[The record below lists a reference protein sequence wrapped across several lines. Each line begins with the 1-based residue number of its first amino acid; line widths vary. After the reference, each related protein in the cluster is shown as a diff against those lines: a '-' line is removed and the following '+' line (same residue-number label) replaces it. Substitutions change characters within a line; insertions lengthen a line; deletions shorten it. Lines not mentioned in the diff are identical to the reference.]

1 MTSPFLLM
9 SKGTIV
15 CWWNPDCRCSSSPVL
30 LGSTAQY
37 LHIYGSFQTIILHPH
52 PRPSTRARKWKAPPN
67 LQSPEPQYLTECSP
81 TWGNPLI
88 RGNSADARKWN
99 PSRLGK
105 GTSNISGILRLCLNM
120 WRYSHENWGSC
131 ADRVNVTTWISGMRG
146 TKTIPL
152 RWFQS
157 KTYQEYAHLRYLT
170 WSDRYCLMLP
180 PVGHRWT

>member
-1 MTSPFLLM
+1 MLKFPGVAWFNRTIPPYLWFLPNNNPPSPSAPFHQGAEM
-9 SKGTIV
+9 KGTAQLAKSRAAV
-15 CWWNPDCRCSSSPVL
+15 PDGVL
-30 LGSTAQY
+30 PDLGEIPWFVEIQQMP
-37 LHIYGSFQTIILHPH
+37 GS
-52 PRPSTRARKWKAPPN
+52 
-67 LQSPEPQYLTECSP
+67 
-81 TWGNPLI
+81 
-88 RGNSADARKWN
+88 N

-120 WRYSHENWGSC
+120 WKYSHENWGSC

>member
-81 TWGNPLI
+81 TWGKSPDSWKFSRCQDRTHQGLE
-88 RGNSADARKWN
+88 REHQTYPGFSGFVWTCGNIPMKTEDLVRIALMSPREF
-99 PSRLGK
+99 L
-105 GTSNISGILRLCLNM
+105 
-120 WRYSHENWGSC
+120 EWGEQ
-131 ADRVNVTTWISGMRG
+131 
-146 TKTIPL
+146 KLYP
-152 RWFQS
+152 
-157 KTYQEYAHLRYLT
+157 
-170 WSDRYCLMLP
+170 
-180 PVGHRWT
+180 